1 MQIGMQNVFLAPK
14 DDNDRYMEKHA
25 TRLRSA
31 AEGMGFAAKHQRTP
45 HCGPFRTALAVSAAV
60 AMSLLGGAV
69 AMAQGTSP
77 TQCHLTH
84 KSATWAKICVT
95 RAKWRRDAS
104 NANSMCLHR
113 SSASSAPSLILSS
126 PTLPTLRHDLI
137 DRRGEV
143 VERASDSVQLLI
155 SLASCVLITT
165 FLQLRQPFCGPL
177 G

>member
-1 MQIGMQNVFLAPK
+1 MCIKISLERNGRMSTPTEQAYTELQ
-14 DDNDRYMEKHA
+14 HA
-25 TRLRSA
+25 YDFFNTRLFD
-31 AEGMGFAAKHQRTP
+31 GHLPPCLITMQRK
-45 HCGPFRTALAVSAAV
+45 
-60 AMSLLGGAV
+60 
-69 AMAQGTSP
+69 
-77 TQCHLTH
+77 CHLTH

-95 RAKWRRDAS
+95 RAKWRRYAS

-113 SSASSAPSLILSS
+113 SSASSAPSLVLSS

-165 FLQLRQPFCGPL
+165 FLQLRQPF
-177 G
+177 